1 MKIFITLMMCVWLL
15 ASCQESNKEAMLR
28 LVNEWNGKE
37 IKFPSC
43 SVFTIQGKDTVDF
56 PYKGTD
62 YKVVTYVDSV
72 GCVSCN
78 LQLHRWKEW
87 VEEVDS
93 LTDGAVPFLFYFQT
107 KDLKELRYL
116 TRREGFT
123 YPVCFDEKDELD
135 ALNQFPDEMMFQ
147 TFLLDKDNK
156 VVAIGNPVLSPKVK
170 ELYLKVMT
178 GKGVQE
184 TTKGLTEVS
193 LDQTVLDF
201 GSFPKEEKQERSFVL
216 TNIGTNILV
225 IHDVITSCGC
235 TQVEYRKEPA
245 RPGDTLELK
254 VSYEA
259 EDKGFFNKTLTV
271 YCNTRNSP
279 LRLMIRGSAK

>member
-56 PYKGTD
+56 PFMDAD
-62 YKVVTYVDSV
+62 YKVVTYVDSA
-72 GCVSCN
+72 GCISCK
-78 LQLHRWKEW
+78 LQLNRWKEL
-87 VEEVDS
+87 VAEVDS

-156 VVAIGNPVLSPKVK
+156 VVAVGNPIHNLKVK
-170 ELYLKVMT
+170 ELYLELMT
-178 GKGVQE
+178 GSKKE
-184 TTKGLTEVS
+184 KPSKGLTEVS

-201 GSFPKEEKQERSFVL
+201 GSFPKEDKQERSFVL

-245 RPGDTLELK
+245 RPGGTLELK

-259 EDKGFFNKTLTV
+259 EDKGFFNKTLMV
-271 YCNTRNSP
+271 YCNTENSP
-279 LRLMIRGSAK
+279 LRLNVRGTAK

>member
-1 MKIFITLMMCVWLL
+1 MKIFITLIMCVWML

-37 IKFPSC
+37 IKFPAH

-56 PYKGTD
+56 PYKGAD
-62 YKVVTYVDSV
+62 YKVVTYVDSA
-72 GCVSCN
+72 GCTSCK
-78 LQLHRWKEW
+78 LQLNRWKDL
-87 VEEVDS
+87 VAEVDS

-135 ALNQFPDEMMFQ
+135 ALNRFPDEMMFQ
-147 TFLLDKDNK
+147 TFLLDKENK
-156 VVAIGNPVLSPKVK
+156 VVAIGNPVHNPKVK

-178 GKGVQE
+178 GKGGQE
-184 TTKGLTEVS
+184 ATEVLTEVS
-193 LDQTVLDF
+193 VDQKVLDF
-201 GSFPKEEKQERSFVL
+201 GSFPKEEKREGRFVL
-216 TNIGTNILV
+216 TNTGKNLLV
-225 IHDVITSCGC
+225 VHDIVTSCGC
-235 TQVEYRKEPA
+235 TQVEYKKSPV
-245 RPGDTLELK
+245 RPGETLELK

-259 EDKGFFNKTLTV
+259 EESGFFNKTLTV
-271 YCNTRNSP
+271 YCNAENSP
-279 LRLMIRGSAK
+279 LRLNVRGTAK